1 MSETLKDNTQEKEP
15 SLGAPG
21 SERAKGLGLL
31 RQPRI
36 LLGAMAAVLI
46 VGAVIGG
53 VVIYQNAHGSSAPS
67 ATPVG
72 PVGLSESGLRTL
84 AAAVGQP
91 IYWAG
96 PRKDYLYELTRTRD
110 RKIFIRY
117 LPPGARVGAKGARFL
132 IIATYPFANAF
143 QALKNVSH
151 GQETALAGGGIALVD
166 TTYPKSVHLAFPGV
180 DYEIEVYDPSPA
192 RARAVAVSGDV
203 RPAH

>member
-1 MSETLKDNTQEKEP
+1 VSETLKDDAQEKEP
-15 SLGAPG
+15 SSGAPG
-21 SERAKGLGLL
+21 SERAKGLL
-31 RQPRI
+31 RRTRI
-36 LLGAMAAVLI
+36 LLGTMAAVLI
-46 VGAVIGG
+46 VGAVVAG
-53 VVIYQNAHGSSAPS
+53 VVIYKNDHGSSAPS

-84 AAAVGQP
+84 AATVGQP

-96 PRKDYLYELTRTRD
+96 PRQDYLYELTRTHD
-110 RKIFIRY
+110 AKVYVRY
-117 LPPGARVGAKGARFL
+117 LPPGAKVGAKGARFL
-132 IIATYPFANAF
+132 IVATYPFAKAF

-151 GQETALAGGGIALVD
+151 GQETALPGGGIALVD

-203 RPAH
+203 RPVHQ